1 VLTAAREA
9 QFAALAKR
17 VAQAQQLAAHD
28 EAVQQQQGQ
37 GRFAGDRLD
46 RGGGGGGAAIL
57 QQQQQE
63 LRGWFEAGRRVKSL
77 PEALGTRK
85 HTSFFFFAAFLRYF
99 LTKNNQLHRQAL
111 EINLKRSKGSPTK
124 ASFLYIY
131 DMHRSGASA
140 NGVPAEHQPERLR
153 RHCSWSRAVLTTV

>member
-1 VLTAAREA
+1 MCCTKGPNGCSYYEVSKEVYAVLTAAREA

-37 GRFAGDRLD
+37 GRFAGDLDLD
-46 RGGGGGGAAIL
+46 RGGGGGGGAIL
-57 QQQQQE
+57 QQQQQQQQE

-85 HTSFFFFAAFLRYF
+85 HTSFFL
-99 LTKNNQLHRQAL
+99 
-111 EINLKRSKGSPTK
+111 
-124 ASFLYIY
+124 
-131 DMHRSGASA
+131 
-140 NGVPAEHQPERLR
+140 QPF
-153 RHCSWSRAVLTTV
+153 CVIF

>member
-1 VLTAAREA
+1 VGAFLCCTKGPNGCSYYEVSKEVYAVLTAAREA

-37 GRFAGDRLD
+37 GRFAGDRDLD
-46 RGGGGGGAAIL
+46 RGGGGGGVML
-57 QQQQQE
+57 SKQQLE

-85 HTSFFFFAAFLRYF
+85 HTSFFFFAAFLR
-99 LTKNNQLHRQAL
+99 
-111 EINLKRSKGSPTK
+111 
-124 ASFLYIY
+124 
-131 DMHRSGASA
+131 
-140 NGVPAEHQPERLR
+140 
-153 RHCSWSRAVLTTV
+153 

>member
-1 VLTAAREA
+1 VGAFLCCTKGPNGCSYYEVSKEVYAVLTAAREA

-37 GRFAGDRLD
+37 GRFADDLGLD
-46 RGGGGGGAAIL
+46 RGGGGGAIS
-57 QQQQQE
+57 QQQQE

-85 HTSFFFFAAFLRYF
+85 HTSFFFFAAFLR
-99 LTKNNQLHRQAL
+99 
-111 EINLKRSKGSPTK
+111 
-124 ASFLYIY
+124 
-131 DMHRSGASA
+131 
-140 NGVPAEHQPERLR
+140 
-153 RHCSWSRAVLTTV
+153 